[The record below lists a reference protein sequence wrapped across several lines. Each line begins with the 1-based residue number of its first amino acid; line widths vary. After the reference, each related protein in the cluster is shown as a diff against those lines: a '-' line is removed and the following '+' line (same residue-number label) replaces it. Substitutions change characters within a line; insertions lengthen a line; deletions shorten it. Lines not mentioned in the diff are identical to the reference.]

1 MIKPAHEKVSIIAAY
16 DATTGLATPHKMRWR
31 GHVYVIT
38 CIASHNPIWHG
49 RLLTH
54 LFNAYAGRSALTTP
68 IP

>member
-16 DATTGLATPHKMRWR
+16 DATTG
-31 GHVYVIT
+31 
-38 CIASHNPIWHG
+38 IASHHPIWHG